1 MDGRIRGGAQILVG
15 LDTSIDVPNASGLEF
30 ERVDIGDA
38 PGAIHDPVGFDVM
51 LGAAMLERQ
60 AKAAAARDDLLDHR
74 SGFYLDSDPL
84 AFGADPSNRI
94 GIHPGQQSRQDL
106 ENGDLR
112 ARARIGMTKFERDDA
127 ATYENHLA
135 R

>member
-1 MDGRIRGGAQILVG
+1 
-15 LDTSIDVPNASGLEF
+15 
-30 ERVDIGDA
+30 
-38 PGAIHDPVGFDVM
+38 M
-51 LGAAMLERQ
+51 LGTAMLERQ
-60 AKAAAARDDLLDHR
+60 AKAVAARDNSLDHR

-94 GIHPGQQSRQDL
+94 GIHPRQQSRQDL

-127 ATYENHLA
+127 ATYENHPCGKSRSIKTSSDVIIRSA
-135 R
+135 PGIGSVRGFEPVAMTM